1 MEESNSNE
9 FIRVEN
15 GKFILNQK
23 PYKFTGMNY
32 WYGMNLGATPQGQ
45 ERLIRELDF
54 LHSKSLVNLRVMGS
68 TQKDSSN
75 PNTLSPALEESPG
88 EYASDLLQGLDF
100 LLSEMGK
107 RGMKAVIC
115 LNNFWDW
122 SGGFSAYLK
131 WAGVGNGEGEDIVG
145 ESNIPQDSNT
155 HNTHNIHNIPI
166 PPIPPPLH
174 SFYSNKKAMKYFRDT
189 IGVLVNRRNSVS
201 GVEYKKD
208 PTIMSWEICNE
219 PRLFWGGAEGIVVQP
234 EVLQCIKHDYINFL
248 HSTAEYIHKEDNNH
262 LVCTG
267 TEGTVA
273 DPYLSES
280 LDSPYIHYS
289 TVHLW
294 VQNWGWYDPQVIGS
308 LEGGKLRAGIY
319 LEANLGVAL
328 DLCKP
333 LVLEEFGIG
342 RDGGEY
348 GYGSSVEVRN
358 SFFRWILEFV
368 KGREGFS
375 GSNAWAF
382 AGEGRAR
389 EDGGRW
395 VQGDMLLGDPPHEP
409 QGWYSIYTADS
420 DTIMLLSS
428 FA

>member
-1 MEESNSNE
+1 MEEESNSSK

-23 PYKFTGMNY
+23 AYKFTGMNF

-54 LHSKSLVNLRVMGS
+54 LHSKSLDNLRVMGS

-75 PNTLSPALEESPG
+75 PNILSPALEESPG
-88 EYASDLLQGLDF
+88 EYASDLLHGLDF
-100 LLSEMGK
+100 LLSAMGE

-131 WAGVGNGEGEDIVG
+131 WAGVGEDIVG

-155 HNTHNIHNIPI
+155 HNI
-166 PPIPPPLH
+166 PPLH
-174 SFYSNKKAMKYFRDT
+174 SFYRNKKAMEYFRDT
-189 IGVLVNRRNSVS
+189 IGVIVNRSNSVS
-201 GVEYKKD
+201 GVEYKED

-219 PRLFWGGAEGIVVQP
+219 PRLFWGGTEGMIP
-234 EVLQCIKHDYINFL
+234 PPGTLPHIKHDYINFL

-262 LVCTG
+262 LVCTV
-267 TEGTVA
+267 TECTVA
-273 DPYLSES
+273 DPYLSET
-280 LDSPYIHYS
+280 LHSPYIDYS

-294 VQNWGWYDPQVIGS
+294 VQNWGWYDPQIPAS
-308 LEGGKLRAGIY
+308 LEGAKLRALGY
-319 LEANLGVAL
+319 LEANLEVAL

-342 RDGGEY
+342 RDGGSM
-348 GYGSSVEVRN
+348 GMGVVLKLG
-358 SFFRWILEFV
+358 IL
-368 KGREGFS
+368 S
-375 GSNAWAF
+375 L
-382 AGEGRAR
+382 
-389 EDGGRW
+389 GGCW
-395 VQGDMLLGDPPHEP
+395 SL
-409 QGWYSIYTADS
+409 
-420 DTIMLLSS
+420 
-428 FA
+428 